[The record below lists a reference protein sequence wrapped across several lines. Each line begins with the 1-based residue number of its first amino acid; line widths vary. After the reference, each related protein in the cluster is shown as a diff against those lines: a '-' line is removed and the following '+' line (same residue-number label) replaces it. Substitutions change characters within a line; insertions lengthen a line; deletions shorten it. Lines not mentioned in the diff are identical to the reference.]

1 MTPGQ
6 LVLVA
11 LLFGLI
17 TGGLFTW
24 LLLASAARG
33 RAAVEL
39 ATDPLPDGVTATIDA
54 LDLPA
59 VVLNGSD
66 VVLDATPAARSLGL
80 VTGRMLA
87 HRELE
92 VLVEQARRDH
102 AAIDGEYRLQ
112 RSAVGGATLD
122 LFARAAPIGAVTVL
136 LLVEDHSDSS
146 RLEAMRRDFVA
157 NVSHELKT
165 PIGAVGLLAEAMESA
180 ADDPDQ
186 VRRFASRLTVEA
198 VRLGAITREIIEFSR
213 VQSADPLHE
222 PEVVTVEGVLTAA
235 VEQNRVV
242 ADARGVELVLARSK
256 GLQVLGD
263 RVLLTSA
270 VHNLVANAVQFSP
283 AHGRVGVG
291 ARVRDDVVEIA
302 VTDQGDG
309 IRPQDQERVFE
320 RFFRADQARSRA
332 TGGTGLGLSIVKHI
346 SQNHGGDVRLWSQPG
361 NGSTFTILLPSFESE
376 DGPKAL
382 RRRERETV

>member
-17 TGGLFTW
+17 TGALLTW
-24 LLLASAARG
+24 LLLVSAARG

-39 ATDPLPDGVTATIDA
+39 ATDPLPDGVTATIAA

-59 VVLNGSD
+59 MVLNGSD
-66 VVLDATPAARSLGL
+66 DVLDATPAARSLGL

-102 AAIDGEYRLQ
+102 APVDGEYHLH

-136 LLVEDHSDSS
+136 LLVDDHSDTR

-180 ADDPDQ
+180 ADDPAQ
-186 VRRFASRLTVEA
+186 VRRFASRLTAEA
-198 VRLGAITREIIEFSR
+198 TRLGAITREIIEFSR
-213 VQSADPLHE
+213 VQSVDPLHE
-222 PEVVTVEGVLTAA
+222 PEVVSVEGVLTAA

-242 ADARGVELVLARSK
+242 AEARGVELVMARSK

-283 AHGRVGVG
+283 SHGRVGVG

-346 SQNHGGDVRLWSQPG
+346 TQNHGGDVRLWSQPG
-361 NGSTFTILLPSFESE
+361 NGSTFTILLPSFEAT
-376 DGPKAL
+376 DTPKAQ

>member
-17 TGGLFTW
+17 TGALFTW

-39 ATDPLPDGVTATIDA
+39 AADPLPDGVTATIAA

-59 VVLNGSD
+59 MVLNGSD
-66 VVLDATPAARSLGL
+66 VVLDATPAARALGL
-80 VTGRMLA
+80 VAGRMLA
-87 HRELE
+87 HRDLE

-102 AAIDGEYRLQ
+102 AAIDGEYHLQ

-256 GLQVLGD
+256 GMQVLGD
-263 RVLLTSA
+263 RALLTSA

-346 SQNHGGDVRLWSQPG
+346 TQNHGGDVRVWSQPG
-361 NGSTFTILLPSFESE
+361 NGSTFTILLPSFEPDDS
-376 DGPKAL
+376 PKAP

>member
-24 LLLASAARG
+24 LLLAAAARG
-33 RAAVEL
+33 RAATEI
-39 ATDPLPDGVTATIDA
+39 ASDPLPDGVTATIAA

-59 VVLNGSD
+59 VVVNGSN
-66 VVLDATPAARSLGL
+66 VVLDTTPAARALGL
-80 VTGRMLA
+80 VNGRMLA
-87 HRELE
+87 HRDLE

-102 AAIDGEYRLQ
+102 AAIDGDYHLH

-146 RLEAMRRDFVA
+146 RLEIMRRDFVA

-180 ADDPDQ
+180 ADDPEQ

-198 VRLGAITREIIEFSR
+198 ARLGTITREIIDFSR
-213 VQSADPLHE
+213 VQSVDPLLE
-222 PEVVTVEGVLTAA
+222 PEVVAVEGVLAAA
-235 VEQNRVV
+235 VEQNRVL

-283 AHGRVGVG
+283 PHGRVGVG

-309 IRPQDQERVFE
+309 IGAQDQHRVFE

-346 SQNHGGDVRLWSQPG
+346 TQNHGGDVRLWSQPG
-361 NGSTFTILLPSFESE
+361 NGSTFTILLPSFESS
-376 DGPKAL
+376 DSPKAP